1 MRFKK
6 NEGRI
11 DRALRMIIGLT
22 LFSVGLFALK
32 GKVLIMV
39 FGLFLFVVGLIGF
52 CPVYVPFGITT
63 RKKS

>member
-1 MRFKK
+1 MKCKK
-6 NEGRI
+6 NVGRI

-22 LFSVGLFALK
+22 LVAVGLFALK
-32 GKVLIMV
+32 GQILIMV